1 MRNNKRIIASIV
13 WIVVGIVLS
22 ICSFF
27 NLVDS
32 YWSGMGTAL
41 LVVGVMQLIRF
52 IRYKQDPAYKEAV
65 DTQTQDERNRFIAT
79 KAWSWAGYLFVIIS
93 AVASIALR
101 ALGYNDYSMIAS
113 LCVCLIIVLYW
124 VSYWILRKKY

>member
-1 MRNNKRIIASIV
+1 MKNNKRLFASIV

-22 ICSFF
+22 ICSILDF
-27 NLVDS
+27 VDP

-41 LVVGVMQLIRF
+41 LVVGVLQLIRF
-52 IRYKQDPAYKEAV
+52 IRYKQDPAYKEAI

>member
-22 ICSFF
+22 VCSILDF
-27 NLVDS
+27 VDP

>member
-1 MRNNKRIIASIV
+1 MKNNKRLFASIV

-41 LVVGVMQLIRF
+41 LVVGVLQLIRF
-52 IRYKQDPAYKEAV
+52 VRYKQDPAYKEAV
-65 DTQTQDERNRFIAT
+65 DTKTQDERNRFIAM
-79 KAWSWAGYLFVIIS
+79 KAWSWTGYLLVIIS
-93 AVASIALR
+93 AIASIALR
-101 ALGYNDYSMIAS
+101 VLGYDDYSMIAS
-113 LCVCLIIVLYW
+113 LCVCLILVLYW

>member
-1 MRNNKRIIASIV
+1 MKNNKRLFASIV
-13 WIVVGIVLS
+13 WIVVGMVLS
-22 ICSFF
+22 ICSFLD
-27 NLVDS
+27 LVDS

-41 LVVGVMQLIRF
+41 LVVGVLQLIRF
-52 IRYKQDPAYKEAV
+52 VRYKQDPAYKEAV
-65 DTQTQDERNRFIAT
+65 DTQTQDERNRFIAM

-101 ALGYNDYSMIAS
+101 VLGYDDYSMIAS
-113 LCVCLIIVLYW
+113 LCVCLILVLYW